1 MGYRT
6 LFLLNSFV
14 AFLLGLAFLV
24 VPTMAISQFGVDSY
38 TSTKMIAQFFGT
50 AMLTLGLLLWFAKD
64 VTSEAV
70 QRHMGISLLV
80 GSLAGALVTVLGTV
94 SGTLRANA
102 WIAIVVYILFGL
114 GYAYLVFMKKPQTSP

>member
-24 VPTMAISQFGVDSY
+24 VPTLVIGQFGVDSY
-38 TSTKMIAQFFGT
+38 TSTRMVAQFFGT

-64 VTSEAV
+64 VTSVEV
-70 QRHMGISLLV
+70 QRHMGIALLV
-80 GSLAGALVTVLGTV
+80 GSLMGAIVTVIGTAT
-94 SGTLRANA
+94 GTLRDNA
-102 WIAIVVYILFGL
+102 WMAIVLYLLFGL
-114 GYAYLVFMKKPQTSP
+114 GYAYLVFLKKPQASQ

>member
-14 AFLLGLAFLV
+14 AFLLGLAFLI
-24 VPTMAISQFGVDSY
+24 VPSLAISQFGVDSY

-70 QRHMGISLLV
+70 QKHMGIALLV
-80 GSLAGALVTVLGTV
+80 GSLSGAFVTILGTV

-102 WIAIVVYILFGL
+102 WIAIIVYVLFGL
-114 GYAYLVFMKKPQTSP
+114 AYAYLLFLKKPQSNQ

>member
-24 VPTMAISQFGVDSY
+24 VPTLAISQFGVDSY
-38 TSTKMIAQFFGT
+38 TSTRMIAQFFGT

-70 QRHMGISLLV
+70 QRHMGIALLV

-94 SGTLRANA
+94 SGTLRNNA
-102 WIAIVVYILFGL
+102 WVAILIYVLFGL
-114 GYAYLVFMKKPQTSP
+114 GYAYMVFLKKREVKA

>member
-14 AFLLGLAFLV
+14 AFLLGLAFLI

-38 TSTKMIAQFFGT
+38 SSTRMIAQFFGV

-64 VTSEAV
+64 VTADAV
-70 QRHMGISLLV
+70 QRHMGIALLV
-80 GSLAGALVTVLGTV
+80 GSLAGALVTVLGAV
-94 SGTLRANA
+94 SGALRANA
-102 WIAIVVYILFGL
+102 WIAIVVYVLFGL
-114 GYAYLVFMKKPQTSP
+114 GYAYLVFLRKPQASQ